1 MSKFVTR
8 AFTVLCRI
16 SYDSHKDSIPLVFY
30 SDQGSF
36 VTYTARICREFR
48 ICFFPAVQ
56 RTVFNGVVFKC
67 QPPAFK
73 QALHILEVFLDI
85 QLFC

>member
-30 SDQGSF
+30 SDHGSF
-36 VTYTARICREFR
+36 VTYAACIYREFR
-48 ICFFPAVQ
+48 ICFFAALQ
-56 RTVFNGVVFKC
+56 LTVFNLVVFKC

-73 QALHILEVFLDI
+73 QAPHILEVFLDI
-85 QLFC
+85 